1 MVSFKKLKR
10 FALISVFDKTNLN
23 FLCDLFKK
31 YKIGIISSGSTSKK
45 IKSLG
50 YDCFEI
56 SKLTKFN
63 EVLDGR
69 VKTLHPNIYISL
81 LHNRNNHEHKKTFKI
96 TNFPKI
102 DFVIVNLYPFS
113 EYIKSK
119 NYNAIEMID
128 IGGPTLLR
136 AAAKN
141 FESVTPIS
149 SPSDYTLLKDNIEK
163 NSGITDLNFRKK
175 MASKIFKAISKYD
188 QNIHNWFIK
197 NKERKDI
204 KLKYGENPHQKATLK
219 VKNTYNLS
227 NYKIQGKDISYNN
240 ILDID
245 SGLDFLNEFK
255 EPTTVIIK
263 HNNACGIASSSTIKK
278 SFIRALNSDK
288 KSAFGGV
295 VLLNKRL
302 ESELAKIL
310 KKKFF
315 EVIVSP
321 GFTSEAV
328 KILSLKKN
336 LILINSNKLPKK
348 QKEIIRS
355 VRMGNLI
362 QENDNLK
369 LSKKHFKIVS
379 KNKKLTEKEYEDVLF
394 AFKVVKHIKSNAI
407 VLVKNKQTIGIGA
420 GQMNRYDATR
430 LSILKYKENF
440 SLKNIVCASDAFF
453 PFVDSIKLLKKN
465 NCKCIVVPSGSIN
478 DNKVIDFVDKSK
490 LKLIFSSV
498 RAFKH

>member
-1 MVSFKKLKR
+1 MDTFKKITS
-10 FALISVFDKTNLN
+10 FALISVFDKSNLDL
-23 FLCDLFKK
+23 LCNLFKK
-31 YKIGIISSGSTSKK
+31 NKIGIISSGSTSKK

-50 YDCFEI
+50 YNCFEI

-69 VKTLHPNIYISL
+69 VKTLHPNIYISI
-81 LHNRNNHEHKKTFKI
+81 LHNRENHHHKKTFKN
-96 TNFPKI
+96 TNFPMI

-113 EYIKSK
+113 KYKNSKS
-119 NYNAIEMID
+119 YDPTEMID

-141 FESVTPIS
+141 FETVTPIS
-149 SPSDYTLLKDNIEK
+149 SPSDYALLANNIK
-163 NSGITDLNFRKK
+163 RNLGTTDLSFRKK
-175 MASKIFKAISKYD
+175 MAAKTFKAVSKYD
-188 QNIHNWFIK
+188 QNIHNWFINNKDKK
-197 NKERKDI
+197 NI
-204 KLKYGENPHQKATLK
+204 KLKYGENPHQKAKLNIVT
-219 VKNTYNLS
+219 NSNLS
-227 NYKIQGKDISYNN
+227 NYKIQGKEISYNN

-263 HNNACGIASSSTIKK
+263 HNNACGVASSSTIKK
-278 SFIRALNSDK
+278 SFIRALKSDK

-295 VLLNKRL
+295 VLLNKKL
-302 ESELAKIL
+302 ESDLAKIII
-310 KKKFF
+310 KNFF

-321 GFTSEAV
+321 GYTNEAI

-336 LILINSNKLPKK
+336 LILINSNKIPKNK
-348 QKEIIRS
+348 NKIIKS

-362 QENDNLK
+362 QENNSLN

-379 KNKKLTEKEYEDVLF
+379 KNKKLSKREYEDVLF

-407 VLVKNKQTIGIGA
+407 VLVKNKQTLGIGA

-430 LSILKYKENF
+430 LSISKYRENF

-453 PFVDSIKLLKKN
+453 PFVDSISLLQKN
-465 NCKCIVVPSGSIN
+465 NCKCIVVPNDSIN
-478 DNKVIDFVDKSK
+478 DNKVIDFVDKER
-490 LKLIFSSV
+490 LKLIFSSIRV
-498 RAFKH
+498 FKH